1 MKNLKNL
8 NPTTNDF
15 LNLILV
21 KDSKLKGRG
30 YVRYNSNGSSES
42 SGTSTAYCLPSEVG
56 EFNEIRVKFSSFKTL
71 LSSLRYSH
79 GTGDWRDPKFY
90 EDENL
95 EDIRKEKIENAISF
109 FEAQGYS
116 IWSKD
121 TIEYCIDKGYSID
134 EMVSTLVNSGSIKF
148 IN

>member
-1 MKNLKNL
+1 MKNLNDL

-21 KDSKLKGRG
+21 KDSKLNCRG
-30 YVRYNSNGSSES
+30 YARYNSNGSSES
-42 SGTSTAYCLPSEVG
+42 EGTSTAYCLPLSVG
-56 EFNEIRVKFSSFKTL
+56 EFNEIRVKLSSFKTL

-90 EDENL
+90 EDENF
-95 EDIRKEKIENAISF
+95 ENTRKEKIENAISF
-109 FEAQGYS
+109 FEAEGYS

-121 TIEYCIDKGYSID
+121 TIEYCVDKGYSI
-134 EMVSTLVNSGSIKF
+134 EQMKSTLVNSGSIKF
-148 IN
+148 N